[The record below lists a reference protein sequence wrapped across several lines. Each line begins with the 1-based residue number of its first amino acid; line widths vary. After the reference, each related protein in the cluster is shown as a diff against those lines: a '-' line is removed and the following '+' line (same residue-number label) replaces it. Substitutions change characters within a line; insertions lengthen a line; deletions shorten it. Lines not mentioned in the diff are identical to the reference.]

1 MEPVRLPIDG
11 TLDLHTFK
19 PGEVPELLEDYFA
32 ICVLMPREQ

>member
-19 PGEVPELLEDYFA
+19 PGEVPELRAEKKCPCGL
-32 ICVLMPREQ
+32 L